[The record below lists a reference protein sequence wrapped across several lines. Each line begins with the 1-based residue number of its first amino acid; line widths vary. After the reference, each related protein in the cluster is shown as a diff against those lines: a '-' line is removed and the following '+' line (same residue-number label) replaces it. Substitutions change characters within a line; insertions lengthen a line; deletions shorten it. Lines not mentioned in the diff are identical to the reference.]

1 VTEFDEILSK
11 ALEAARYYHPRL
23 NADIYVFPK
32 PMSGPKSAELA
43 RSSVRER
50 HCRIAMLWLERLS
63 KSGEFDRG
71 AFTVGQLRSRI
82 WSMERILIPREIV
95 LAMAVYN
102 CVEICVGG
110 YDVWLGKL
118 WDGPIPF

>member
-1 VTEFDEILSK
+1 MTKFDEILSK

-23 NADIYVFPK
+23 NADIYDFPK
-32 PMSGPKSAELA
+32 PTSEPKSAEPA
-43 RSSVRER
+43 GSSVRER
-50 HCRIAMLWLERLS
+50 HCRVALQWLERLS
-63 KSGEFDRG
+63 KNGEFDRG
-71 AFTVGQLRSRI
+71 AITIGQLRSQI
-82 WSMERILIPREIV
+82 WSMERILIPREII

-118 WDGPIPF
+118 WDGPVPV